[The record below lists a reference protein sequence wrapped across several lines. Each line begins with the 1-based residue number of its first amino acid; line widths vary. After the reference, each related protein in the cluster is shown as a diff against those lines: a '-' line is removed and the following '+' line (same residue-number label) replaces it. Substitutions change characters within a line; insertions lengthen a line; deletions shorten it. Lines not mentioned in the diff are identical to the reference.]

1 MGAASG
7 SVLLFWIRSVFGNGQ
22 SDGEKLWLKMK
33 VVF

>member
-7 SVLLFWIRSVFGNGQ
+7 IVLLFWIRSVFGHGQ
-22 SDGEKLWLKMK
+22 SDGEELCLKMK